1 MRLFYIKTFVMLSC
15 IILCGVIN
23 VNAQVSSGETCIYEL
38 FKHDKPQHRFYL
50 IKFQGTKAYV
60 SAEKGGGC
68 CNGYY
73 ASNIED
79 GFKQSGSWVEN
90 VNKNLVFIYNPQE
103 STSARD
109 VYTASHSGQTLYL
122 AVSKDLSSIKYWYYF
137 KGRVVGTWFGSGYY
151 DEPAVGVRV
160 DPEIFKPVSQSKNT
174 INFLDD

>member
-38 FKHDKPQHRFYL
+38 FKHDKPEHRFYL

-60 SAEKGGGC
+60 SAEEGGGC
-68 CNGYY
+68 CSGYC
-73 ASNIED
+73 ASDIKD

-90 VNKNLVFIYNPQE
+90 VNKNLVFIYNPQK

-109 VYTASHSGQTLYL
+109 VYTASRSGHTLYL
-122 AVSKDLSSIKYWYYF
+122 AVSKDLSSIKYWFYV
-137 KGRVVGTWFGSGYY
+137 KGEVVGTWFGGGYVG
-151 DEPAVGVRV
+151 EPAVGVRV
-160 DPEIFKPVSQSKNT
+160 DPEIFKPKATNYD
-174 INFLDD
+174 FLND